1 MTLEEALDLIYKK
14 QKETRLKIR
23 TIRAQSDFVDSTD
36 SDLDKALLNEYN
48 LYTDYIR
55 EITPKIRDIELNNII
70 SYIFRVEPI
79 EDWTK
84 ARYRMYCWKKRLDIF
99 DKYKDDTIM
108 TTIIRTRCDKFQN
121 EYNKERKF

>member
-14 QKETRLKIR
+14 KKETRVKIR
-23 TIRAQSDFVDSTD
+23 TIRAKSDFADF
-36 SDLDKALLNEYN
+36 DLDKALLNEYD
-48 LYTDYIR
+48 LYLDYIR

-70 SYIFRVEPI
+70 SYIFRIEPI

-84 ARYRMYCWKKRLDIF
+84 GRYSMHCWKNRLYIF

-108 TTIIRTRCDKFQN
+108 TTIIRTICDKFKN
-121 EYNKERKF
+121 EYKVREF